1 MVLDKIIKISI
12 KVKAIYGTGLA
23 NKTLDT
29 FVLHSLIYLFA
40 DNKNFY
46 IIRHSILP
54 RIERKGKSL
63 SSNVKVRFAPSPTG
77 YLHIGGARTALYNWL
92 FARHAGGIFLLRI
105 EDTDRQRSTE
115 EATQAILDSLKWLG
129 LDWDEGPYFQSQRLS
144 LYKKYAETLVDQGKA
159 FYDTDT
165 EGRTAI
171 RFKMLDGVTDVNDLI
186 HGTITFDTSLIEDF
200 IILKADGFPTY
211 NFACVIDDAE
221 MGITHIIRG
230 DDHISNT
237 PKQIAL
243 YRALGFT
250 IPEFAH
256 IPMILGEDGT
266 RLSKRHGATSVT
278 EYRDKGYLPQALINF
293 LALLGWS
300 PGNDQEIMS
309 IQEMIEKFTLK
320 RVNKTSAQFNN
331 TKLDWMNGQYIK
343 NSPAECLVPDIKAFF
358 EKSGIDTSKISTEWL
373 TNLVGLYHERF
384 KTFQDLVNQ
393 TMFFFTDTIEYDPA
407 AVDKFLKKSGTLE
420 LLKEVYSAL
429 AQQSDFDKVHLEGC
443 LRALT
448 EKTGIGFSKLAQPLR
463 VAITGKSVSAGIFE
477 TMELLGKEISLKR
490 LEYAIKNFSETSE
503 TIAL

>member
-1 MVLDKIIKISI
+1 M
-12 KVKAIYGTGLA
+12 
-23 NKTLDT
+23 
-29 FVLHSLIYLFA
+29 
-40 DNKNFY
+40 
-46 IIRHSILP
+46 
-54 RIERKGKSL
+54 

-92 FARHAGGIFLLRI
+92 FARHNNGVFLLRI

-129 LDWDEGPYFQSQRLS
+129 LDWDEGPHFQSQRLS
-144 LYKKYAETLVDQGKA
+144 TYKRYAETLVNQGKA
-159 FYDTDT
+159 FYDTDA
-165 EGRTAI
+165 EGRRAI
-171 RFKMLDGVTDVNDLI
+171 RFRMLDGVTEINDLI

-243 YRALGFT
+243 YNAFGFKT
-250 IPEFAH
+250 PEFAH

-278 EYRDKGYLPQALINF
+278 EYRERGYLPQALVNF

-331 TKLDWMNGQYIK
+331 VKLDWMNGQYIK
-343 NSPAECLVPDIKAFF
+343 NTPVERLVPDVKTFF
-358 EKSGIDTSKISTEWL
+358 EKSGIDTSKLSAEWL
-373 TNLVGLYHERF
+373 TNLVKLYHERF

-393 TMFFFTDTIEYDPA
+393 TLFFFTDIIEYDPV
-407 AVDKFLKKSGTLE
+407 AVDKFIKKEGVIE
-420 LLKEVYSAL
+420 LLKEVHSAL
-429 AQQSDFDKVHLEGC
+429 SPQDSFNKAHLEDC

-448 EKTGIGFSKLAQPLR
+448 GKIGVGFSKIAQPLR

-477 TMELLGKEISLKR
+477 TMELLGKEKTLKR
-490 LEYAIKNFSETSE
+490 LEYTIKNFSETSE
-503 TIAL
+503 IIRL

>member
-1 MVLDKIIKISI
+1 M
-12 KVKAIYGTGLA
+12 
-23 NKTLDT
+23 
-29 FVLHSLIYLFA
+29 
-40 DNKNFY
+40 
-46 IIRHSILP
+46 
-54 RIERKGKSL
+54 

-92 FARHAGGIFLLRI
+92 FARHAKGIFLLRI

-144 LYKKYAETLVDQGKA
+144 IYKRYAETLVNQGKA

-165 EGRTAI
+165 EGRRAV
-171 RFKMLDGVTDVNDLI
+171 RFKMLDGVTEVNDLI

-243 YRALGFT
+243 YHAFGFT
-250 IPEFAH
+250 MPEFAH

-278 EYRDKGYLPQALINF
+278 EYRDRGYLPQALINF

-343 NSPAECLVPDIKAFF
+343 NTPVECLVPDVKAFF

-373 TNLVGLYHERF
+373 TNFVELYHERF

-393 TMFFFTDTIEYDPA
+393 TVFFFTDTIEYDPA
-407 AVDKFLKKSGTLE
+407 AVDKFLKKNGTIE
-420 LLKEVYSAL
+420 LLREVHSAL
-429 AQQSDFDKVHLEGC
+429 AQQGDFDKVHLEDC
-443 LRALT
+443 LRTLT
-448 EKTGIGFSKLAQPLR
+448 GKTGIGFSKIAQPLR

-477 TMELLGKEISLKR
+477 TMELLGKENSLKR
-490 LEYAIKNFSETSE
+490 LEYTIKNLSETSE